1 MCGATR
7 PRRVKIRGCL
17 SPLQSWARFCFPF
30 LRPRVDHPYTFPLI
44 TRWNHP
50 ASHARLP
57 TSLEDIGLLLDQQF
71 EAHFQWTP
79 YEDPVIRAVIPEE
92 FLQNPKAWHA
102 KVALINYTTVE
113 MHQFWSKYIEMWED
127 RYAYIPNRE
136 PIIVLELACVSEY
149 MQWFRIYDKPYL
161 LSSEERQR

>member
-1 MCGATR
+1 M
-7 PRRVKIRGCL
+7 PDL
-17 SPLQSWARFCFPF
+17 SRSSVH
-30 LRPRVDHPYTFPLI
+30 LRWLLKLVDFRAAGEMIMGTVLLSISTSSSGPPIYI
-44 TRWNHP
+44 
-50 ASHARLP
+50 P
-57 TSLEDIGLLLDQQF
+57 T
-71 EAHFQWTP
+71 HNKFQWTP

-113 MHQFWSKYIEMWED
+113 MHQSD
-127 RYAYIPNRE
+127 RVLRQFGCRQPIPVEPEYAYIPNRE